1 MFYSLNHYLFM
12 HTGTIELVDSQYS
25 IKTHQ
30 QGNLIRLVKFGNNE
44 HILHTKYLG
53 FMAEN

>member
-1 MFYSLNHYLFM
+1 M

-44 HILHTKYLG
+44 HILHTKYVG
-53 FMAEN
+53 FMTEN